1 MITYSHLVPPFL
13 RNNKLVLLIR
23 KETHIFFLYIYG
35 KEKQT
40 MLNSFVLYL
49 LVTKFAV
56 VVVLCVPKDVKI
68 SFYSKFALMIS
79 YTKFIVLD

>member
-23 KETHIFFLYIYG
+23 KETHIFLYIYG

-40 MLNSFVLYL
+40 ILNSYVLYL
-49 LVTKFAV
+49 LITKFAV
-56 VVVLCVPKDVKI
+56 VVVLCVPKEVKI

-79 YTKFIVLD
+79 YAKFIVLD